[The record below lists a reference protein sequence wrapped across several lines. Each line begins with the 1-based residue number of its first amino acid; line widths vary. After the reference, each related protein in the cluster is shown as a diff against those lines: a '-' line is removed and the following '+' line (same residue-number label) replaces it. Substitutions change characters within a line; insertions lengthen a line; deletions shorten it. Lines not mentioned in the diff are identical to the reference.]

1 VNWNAHEIK
10 QLRYRLGWSRAEMAR
25 SLHIQLATLNDWEA
39 GTLFPKEEERHLL
52 LRILHQAESNAERVQ
67 RRPLAEVIMRQRG
80 WSQIHD
86 LDVLDGMEETV
97 GQAGSL
103 SKKTGNA

>member
-25 SLHIQLATLNDWEA
+25 SLNVQLATLNEWEA
-39 GTLFPKEEERHLL
+39 GAQLPKEDHRHLL

-67 RRPLAEVIMRQRG
+67 RRPLAEVIMRERG

-86 LDVLDGMEETV
+86 LDVLDGIDETIV
-97 GQAGSL
+97 QPGNPP
-103 SKKTGNA
+103 KKSGNA